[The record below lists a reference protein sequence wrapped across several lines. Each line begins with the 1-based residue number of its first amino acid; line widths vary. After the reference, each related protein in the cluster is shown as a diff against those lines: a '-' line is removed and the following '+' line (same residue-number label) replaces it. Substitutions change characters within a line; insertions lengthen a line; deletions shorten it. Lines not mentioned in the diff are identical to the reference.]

1 MKEWIP
7 LVQILIWPVFI
18 AVLLLAIRPYLVT
31 ILKSIA
37 ERIKHGDPFQAGP
50 GGISLGQSER
60 KLTRMQEAPAATAD
74 TMTTINAQVERG
86 IVRTDTEAIE
96 AILAQYAKVI
106 YLVHGVSTPRMD
118 TDGIERR
125 EILVKVDADSQELLA
140 KVDRV
145 VYHLHPTFPEP
156 EREVKD
162 ARTQFAL
169 SLRAWG
175 EFNLVAE
182 VYFKEFDQPLPL
194 FRYLNF

>member
-7 LVQILIWPVFI
+7 LVQVLIWPIFI

-37 ERIKHGDPFQAGP
+37 DRIKHGDPFQAGP

-60 KLTRMQEAPAATAD
+60 KLTRIQETPAANLDAV
-74 TMTTINAQVERG
+74 TTISAQVERG
-86 IVRTDTEAIE
+86 EARSNIEAVE

-106 YLVHGVSTPRMD
+106 YLVHGVSAPRMD
-118 TDGIERR
+118 TDGVERR
-125 EILVKVDADSQELLA
+125 EVLVKVDADSQELLA
-140 KVDRV
+140 KIDRV

-156 EREVKD
+156 EREVKN
-162 ARTQFAL
+162 ASNQFAL
-169 SLRAWG
+169 SLRVWG
-175 EFNLVAE
+175 EFNLVAQ